1 MDLSSILPSLDFHCI
16 NRHCTSYTAD
26 FNHLSDIARHN
37 SVDISVYHDGR
48 VSFTW
53 SGDLGT
59 ETFYTKP
66 TAKDLYDFAKLH
78 S

>member
-1 MDLSSILPSLDFHCI
+1 MDLSAILPSLNFHCI

-26 FNHLSDIARHN
+26 FNHLSDIARHE
-37 SVDISVYHDGR
+37 SVYHDGR

-53 SGDLGT
+53 LGIQDT
-59 ETFYTKP
+59 ERFYTKP
-66 TAKDLYDFAKLH
+66 TAKDLYDFARLH